1 MINEATAD
9 IAQDRLPCTAHGGW
23 LKMSVNCE
31 GLLLTEDAAF
41 FQAMTA
47 DHGPLRSR
55 TVITA
60 VDRHY
65 GLGRPTC

>member
-1 MINEATAD
+1 
-9 IAQDRLPCTAHGGW
+9 
-23 LKMSVNCE
+23 V
-31 GLLLTEDAAF
+31 TEDAAL

-60 VDRHY
+60 VDRRWA
-65 GLGRPTC
+65 LGPPTCWHAANQLAMHVHCCPVECGETVLR